1 MSETQAAEVVDEG
14 STAPDTVEVSA
25 VLTHDISHVWH
36 VLSTNDGVAA
46 FLGEGAKLGN
56 KGEHWQA
63 ADGTHGVW
71 RSYHPMEQVRLSWH
85 ADADAPRSLVDLHLA
100 PQGEQTFVSIPRT
113 GERRRG
119 DARAALDRGA
129 RPARRGRRLLRPRAP
144 FRPPAGYGEVRGI
157 PAAFT

>member
-63 ADGTHGVW
+63 ADGTHGVLAQIPHAGNSGRGRHLDLAGRVRHGRFLE
-71 RSYHPMEQVRLSWH
+71 RSPIQRDRNRRL
-85 ADADAPRSLVDLHLA
+85 RRLVDL
-100 PQGEQTFVSIPRT
+100 R
-113 GERRRG
+113 
-119 DARAALDRGA
+119 
-129 RPARRGRRLLRPRAP
+129 
-144 FRPPAGYGEVRGI
+144 
-157 PAAFT
+157 

>member
-1 MSETQAAEVVDEG
+1 MSDTQQAEVVEEG

-25 VLTHDISHVWH
+25 VLSHDIDHIWR

-46 FLGEGAKLGN
+46 FLGEGVRLGN

-85 ADADAPRSLVDLHLA
+85 ASEDAPRSLVDLHLA
-100 PQGEQTFVSIPRT
+100 PAGEHTQVSIRHEHVE
-113 GERRRG
+113 GDLDALRSRG
-119 DARAALDRGA
+119 TEALDR
-129 RPARRGRRLLRPRAP
+129 LD
-144 FRPPAGYGEVRGI
+144 
-157 PAAFT
+157 AAAEA